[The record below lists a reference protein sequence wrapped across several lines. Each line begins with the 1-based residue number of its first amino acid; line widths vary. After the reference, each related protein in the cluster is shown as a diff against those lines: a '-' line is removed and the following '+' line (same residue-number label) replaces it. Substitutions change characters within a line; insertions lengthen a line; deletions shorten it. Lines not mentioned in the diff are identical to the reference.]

1 MISVLRRHA
10 TQHVRFYASV
20 AIGAAVFAGTGALP
34 LPIRLTAA
42 GDAFFVA
49 YLAAMAVLTKRM
61 TLSKMR
67 LRASIEDEG
76 IAIIVLMTLVVIGLS
91 IGSILTEVNR
101 DVAATPL
108 HIALLAANVPL
119 GWCTLHTLAAMH
131 YAHVYYGKADATDRH
146 RDEGGLAFPGTD
158 EPLVADF
165 LYYAFVIGMTAQVSD
180 VQVQSSVMRRLTL
193 AHGVVSFFFN
203 TVILALA
210 VNVAAGLGR

>member
-1 MISVLRRHA
+1 MIAALRRHA
-10 TQHVRFYASV
+10 TQHARFYASV
-20 AIGAAVFAGTGALP
+20 AAGAVVFSVTGSLH

-42 GDAFFVA
+42 GDAFFIA
-49 YLAAMAVLTKRM
+49 YLAAMAMLTRRM
-61 TLSKMR
+61 TLSTMR
-67 LRASIEDEG
+67 RRASIEDEG

-91 IGSILTEVNR
+91 IGSILTVVNQ
-101 DVAATPL
+101 DVAANPF
-108 HIALLAANVPL
+108 HVALLVANVPL

-131 YAHVYYGKADATDRH
+131 YAHVYYGKAESGDGS
-146 RDEGGLAFPGTD
+146 RDEGGLVFPGTE